1 MEPAA
6 AGGVFAAVLGWLVRH
21 GRPGDPVIVACS
33 GGTDSLAL
41 AAATL
46 DVVTD
51 TPQRRRLVAA
61 TVDHG
66 LQTGSAERAA
76 ATADQL
82 SHLGYHQV
90 EVSTVAV
97 GGPGGMEAAA
107 RRARYRAL
115 LELSARVAGPTGP
128 TCPVLLAHT
137 ADDQAETVLLGLA
150 RGSGPRSIAGMREW
164 RAPWGRPLLGVT
176 RATTEATCRTA
187 GLVPW
192 HDPHNADPAFT
203 RSRLRH
209 EVLPLLDDVLGG
221 GVRAALVRTAEL
233 MAQDLQALDEIAASV
248 LPQVVQA
255 DGSLDVKALAEHPAA
270 VVGRVLRTWAAV
282 GGAGPLTF
290 RQLGR
295 MKDQVL
301 QRSGPP
307 QVRVPG
313 GLDVIR
319 TGDELRLVPVTP
331 AGPSGSAL
339 LPAPD
344 PLTPAPDP
352 PTPAPDPL
360 TLADPHQPAE

>member
-6 AGGVFAAVLGWLVRH
+6 ARGVFAAVLGWLVRH

-41 AAATL
+41 AAATM

-51 TPQRRRLVAA
+51 TAQRRRLVAA

-66 LQTGSAERAA
+66 LQPGSAERAA
-76 ATADQL
+76 VTADQL
-82 SHLGYHQV
+82 SGLGYHRV
-90 EVSTVAV
+90 EVLTVAV
-97 GGPGGMEAAA
+97 GGRGGMEAAA
-107 RRARYRAL
+107 RRARLSAL
-115 LELSARVAGPTGP
+115 RELSARVAEPGAQA
-128 TCPVLLAHT
+128 CPVLLAHT

-164 RAPWGRPLLGVT
+164 RAPWGRPLLGLS
-176 RATTEATCRTA
+176 RATTEAACRAA

-233 MAQDLQALDEIAASV
+233 MAEDLQALEEIAATALARV
-248 LPQVVQA
+248 LTA
-255 DGSLDVKALAEHPAA
+255 EGSLDARALARHPAA

-290 RQLGR
+290 EQLGR
-295 MKDQVL
+295 MKQQVL
-301 QRSGPP
+301 ERSGPP

-313 GLDVIR
+313 GFDVIR
-319 TGDELRLVPVTP
+319 AADVLRLVRLTP
-331 AGPSGSAL
+331 AVPPAAAGP
-339 LPAPD
+339 PEPD
-344 PLTPAPDP
+344 PLTPADPDRS
-352 PTPAPDPL
+352 AK
-360 TLADPHQPAE
+360 

>member
-6 AGGVFAAVLGWLVRH
+6 AGGVFAAVLGWLAEH
-21 GRPGDPVIVACS
+21 GRPGDPTIVACS

-41 AAATL
+41 AAATV
-46 DVVTD
+46 DVVAD

-66 LQTGSAERAA
+66 LQPGSAERAA
-76 ATADQL
+76 VTADQL
-82 SHLGYHQV
+82 SGLGYHRV
-90 EVSTVAV
+90 EVLTVAV
-97 GGPGGMEAAA
+97 DGPGGMEAAA
-107 RRARYRAL
+107 RRARYGAL
-115 LELSARVAGPTGP
+115 RELSARVAEPTGR

-150 RGSGPRSIAGMREW
+150 RGSGPRSIAGMRNW

-176 RATTEATCRTA
+176 RATTEATCRAA

-233 MAQDLQALDEIAASV
+233 MAQDLHALDEIAATV
-248 LPQVVQA
+248 LPRMLLA
-255 DGSLDVKALAEHPAA
+255 DGALDARALAEHPAA
-270 VVGRVLRTWAAV
+270 VIARVLRAWAAG
-282 GGAGPLTF
+282 GGAGPLSF
-290 RQLGR
+290 EQLSR
-295 MKDQVL
+295 MVTQVTGG
-301 QRSGPP
+301 GPA

-313 GLDVIR
+313 GRDVILAGG
-319 TGDELRLVPVTP
+319 TLRLVSH
-331 AGPSGSAL
+331 AGHIG
-339 LPAPD
+339 
-344 PLTPAPDP
+344 
-352 PTPAPDPL
+352 
-360 TLADPHQPAE
+360 